1 MLKLTIGIPFY
12 NRYEEFSS
20 LIIKLLFIINKSKHI
35 NLLIV
40 DDSGSSEVLNSKI
53 NNLIIDNDQV
63 FVIKH
68 NINKG
73 YKSSFLSIFENST
86 GDYLMILE
94 DDGDICEDEI
104 FMLLDF
110 LKNHKSAI
118 IISPFKYADGQIIR
132 KLNGVD
138 YKWNYMQ
145 YTAHAPGLVYGKV
158 DVISFLN
165 FYKKYPSYFTNQTFN
180 FYPQVFFFFFSY
192 LKKRNISFYPRVIAC
207 ENKVGKPSQLVDE
220 NKEAYWSHKNRVIQ
234 RIDFLKF
241 AENCLGIEDF
251 DKKETTAFYKK
262 EKEIFYQI
270 ILEHS
275 TEIIKESKILNRFL
289 LMSLVQVLKIE
300 IKQIIKNL
308 F

>member
-1 MLKLTIGIPFY
+1 MLKLTIGVPFY

-20 LIIKLLFIINKSKHI
+20 LIRKLLFIINNNKFI

-40 DDSGSSEVLNSKI
+40 DDSGSQEVLNSEI
-53 NNLIIDNDQV
+53 TNLINKHDQV

-68 NINKG
+68 NVNKG

-86 GDYLMILE
+86 GDYLLILE
-94 DDGDICEDEI
+94 DDGDICGDEI
-104 FMLLDF
+104 FILLDF
-110 LKNHKSAI
+110 LKNTKSAM
-118 IISPFKYADGQIIR
+118 IISPFRYADGQIIR
-132 KLNGVD
+132 KFNGID

-145 YTAHAPGLVYGKV
+145 YAAHAPGLVYGKE
-158 DVISFLN
+158 DVIYFLN
-165 FYKKYPSYFTNQTFN
+165 FYKKYPTYFTNQTFN

-192 LKKRNISFYPRVIAC
+192 LRKRNISFYPRVIAF
-207 ENKVGKPSQLVDE
+207 ESKVSKPSQLIDE
-220 NKEAYWSHKNRVIQ
+220 NKEAYWSHKSRVIQ

-241 AENCLGIEDF
+241 AENSMGIEDF
-251 DKKETTAFYKK
+251 EKNESIAFYKN

-275 TEIIKESKILNRFL
+275 TKILKESKIINRFL
-289 LMSLVQVLKIE
+289 IKSLVQVLKIKINQS
-300 IKQIIKNL
+300 IKKL

>member
-192 LKKRNISFYPRVIAC
+192 LEKRNISFYPRVIAC